1 MMVLPTTGQAIMTSL
16 HFRTRPGRIVLAA
29 ALAWGMLALPAMGQA
44 LAPQATPVVMPKP
57 DCGTK
62 PQHPGKLASENAQ
75 RQWRKA
81 ASTYLECYKTF
92 ASDQRALAQRYTD
105 AANAVID
112 QYNAAAKEIQAAA
125 DAAAE

>member
-1 MMVLPTTGQAIMTSL
+1 MSL
-16 HFRTRPGRIVLAA
+16 FEPLRYGRAQCAPAPEVLAA
-29 ALAWGMLALPAMGQA
+29 VLAWAVLALPVMGQA
-44 LAPQATPVVMPKP
+44 PAPQATSATPVVLPKP

-92 ASDQRALAQRYTD
+92 ASEQRVLAQRYTD